1 MAQIAPTPEEAAI
14 LRTVLDTVDP
24 PLDGVDVGLGKVR
37 PQHDTSYRRASGEV
51 PGVTRPDG
59 TIVAAGQTVQATGF
73 ENEAGDVTVVHG
85 LSDAVV
91 DALDTWPPE
100 PQRGSA
106 ISLAAKIRAGVLEE
120 AEPVPIPL
128 RSKGS
133 Q

>member
-51 PGVTRPDG
+51 PGVTRTDG

-73 ENEAGDVTVVHG
+73 EDDGGDVELPTATGHAILDEPGPLALGQKIVA
-85 LSDAVV
+85 AVGE
-91 DALDTWPPE
+91 LP
-100 PQRGSA
+100 GSNRRC
-106 ISLAAKIRAGVLEE
+106 SLQWAFRKIAMGQ
-120 AEPVPIPL
+120 PT
-128 RSKGS
+128 
-133 Q
+133 